1 MQIDRFNIVKPEK
14 YTTKGGEEKTKWHQI
29 GTITAFHKDDG
40 SVGRIIEIPAIG
52 LSGNI
57 FPWKDRED
65 RAVPGTS
72 NPEEVGE
79 AIGSDDEINVKDI
92 PF

>member
-29 GTITAFHKDDG
+29 GTITAFHKEDG

-57 FPWKDRED
+57 FPWKDRDEQEHAQQSAPQE
-65 RAVPGTS
+65 RSEG
-72 NPEEVGE
+72 
-79 AIGSDDEINVKDI
+79 DEINVKDI